1 MRWETGWAWGLHL
14 YKTGY
19 DTGVRFE
26 LKLKLGPLY
35 LGVPLSSPKVAL
47 GPNQVIALKPSSQ
60 EVTPKPSS
68 KNASQEIG
76 STPHPTVPH
85 IINGPPTDPL
95 MKMIS
100 LAYLTLNASRPD
112 LTNGCWLYYNIRLPY
127 YEAVAFSLEFNM
139 TADVSAYRWQQQPGA
154 GHLTVGSIMG
164 IGTCIGTVPETYQ
177 HLCNHTVPTANLTNH
192 THQWIIPPENGW
204 WASSA
209 GLTPCA
215 HQVALKTSL
224 DFCVLVH
231 LVPRLNYYSEE
242 ELQLRLET
250 PGQYRA
256 KREPITALTLTVL
269 LGLGAIGTGSGI
281 AALTLQDKPAKG
293 CNR

>member
-1 MRWETGWAWGLHL
+1 M
-14 YKTGY
+14 
-19 DTGVRFE
+19 D
-26 LKLKLGPLY
+26 
-35 LGVPLSSPKVAL
+35 
-47 GPNQVIALKPSSQ
+47 
-60 EVTPKPSS
+60 
-68 KNASQEIG
+68 
-76 STPHPTVPH
+76 
-85 IINGPPTDPL
+85 
-95 MKMIS
+95 
-100 LAYLTLNASRPD
+100 
-112 LTNGCWLYYNIRLPY
+112 
-127 YEAVAFSLEFNM
+127 
-139 TADVSAYRWQQQPGA
+139 
-154 GHLTVGSIMG
+154 
-164 IGTCIGTVPETYQ
+164 
-177 HLCNHTVPTANLTNH
+177 
-192 THQWIIPPENGW
+192 IPPENGW

-231 LVPRLNYYSEE
+231 LIPRLNYYSEE